1 MTIETVSYAI
11 VFLAEALIAWLYYE
25 SLFARR
31 RKPFRIFAA
40 FLIGY
45 AILFGISRIDNIILN
60 TSSFF
65 LVNLFLAWFL
75 YHCPP
80 KTAMLHGAFLSF
92 IMTLSEVLVALVIAA
107 LVGDFAAYS
116 YDISAMIL
124 MAVISKQF
132 YLFLAMMGARVFCP
146 HKFTDE
152 EPRRMVLFCA
162 LPVMSTG
169 IALLV
174 AYLSLYNPWPRE
186 AEFLIVLSL
195 LALLITN
202 LIFFVLYNQQ
212 QRINAEYLSLQLSLQ
227 KGEADA
233 AYYRVLQEQYES
245 QRVLIHDIKNHLQVI
260 DGLAKDARS
269 SEISDYIAKLT
280 TTLTTARQARLCSD
294 PILNLLLLQ
303 YAEECQAK
311 GISFQCDVRSSCS
324 SFLDAPGT
332 TTLFGN
338 LLSNAIEAAETS
350 RDKVVELSVI
360 RNFQQE
366 IIVISAVN
374 SCDTPPVPD
383 EDGHFRTRKTTPG
396 IHGVGLKGITRVVR
410 SHQGMET
417 MYYDAEKKRFHHII
431 QFPFPGTEGTT

>member
-1 MTIETVSYAI
+1 MTIETVCYAI
-11 VFLAEALIAWLYYE
+11 VFLVEALIAWLYYE
-25 SLFARR
+25 YLFARR
-31 RKPFRIFAA
+31 QKPSRIFAA

-45 AILFGISRIDNIILN
+45 AVLFGISRIDNIILN
-60 TSSFF
+60 TFAFF
-65 LVNLFLAWFL
+65 CMNLFLLWFL

-92 IMTLSEVLVALVIAA
+92 IMTLSEVLVALVITAF
-107 LVGDFAAYS
+107 VGDFAAYS
-116 YDISAMIL
+116 YNISAMIL
-124 MAVISKQF
+124 MAVISKQI
-132 YLFLAMMGARVFCP
+132 YLFLAMMGVRAFYP

-174 AYLSLYNPWPRE
+174 AYFSLYNPWSRE
-186 AEFLIVLSL
+186 AELIIVLSL

-212 QRINAEYLSLQLSLQ
+212 QKINAEYLSLHLSLQ

-269 SEISDYIAKLT
+269 DGISDYIAKLT
-280 TTLTTARQARLCSD
+280 PTLTTARQARLCGD
-294 PILNLLLLQ
+294 PILNLLLLR
-303 YAEECQAK
+303 YAEESRTK
-311 GISFQCDVRSSCS
+311 GISFLCDVRDSCS
-324 SFLDAPGT
+324 AFLDAPGT

-338 LLSNAIEAAETS
+338 LLSNAIEAAEAS

-360 RNFQQE
+360 RHFQQE

-374 SCDTPPVPD
+374 SCDIPPVPD
-383 EDGHFRTRKTTPG
+383 EGGHFRTRKTTPG
-396 IHGVGLKGITRVVR
+396 IHGVGLKGISRVVR

-417 MYYDAEKKRFHHII
+417 MYYDAEKKRFHHVV
-431 QFPFPGTEGTT
+431 QFPLPDTEGTT